1 MAHDRKTCVGSILG
15 LVDWDFF
22 LTDYKEDIE
31 SGIRLFDD
39 FVSEIYRGAIAIDE
53 HYASNKYDDLLLEL
67 DRMYDSFLYI
77 GSTTIKNAINTL
89 IGCVSME
96 PKEKDLIDSSFLQLR
111 GHIAQFLNLY
121 NDGRLAEG
129 LNPPKTKRTL

>member
-39 FVSEIYRGAIAIDE
+39 FVSEIHRGAIAIDE
-53 HYASNKYDDLLLEL
+53 YYASNKYDDLLLEL
-67 DRMYDSFLYI
+67 DRMYDSFLYV
-77 GSTTIKNAINTL
+77 GSTTIKNDIKTMIA
-89 IGCVSME
+89 CVSMDE
-96 PKEKDLIDSSFLQLR
+96 KEEELLNGSFLQLR
-111 GHIAQFLNLY
+111 GHIDRFLNLY

-129 LNPPKTKRTL
+129 LRPPKTKRTL